1 MEAFLDLPRW
11 MLELGF
17 LAYVLLVTALVLL
30 ERRRPTATLALL
42 LALVFLPVV
51 GLLAYLL
58 LSRSRVRRRIKQRQ
72 RRQIKPFDGTRNI
85 ANLEVAPEDLSAWQR
100 GLVRLALRTAAAP
113 LRRADRVELL
123 VTAKQAFDAMHDAI
137 SNAER
142 SIHLE
147 FYIWQDDAT
156 GRRFVEMLT
165 ERAKRGVRVR
175 VLYDHLGSL
184 GLPTEHFASL
194 RAAGGEVAIF
204 GRLRFPVRLGHARVN
219 FRNHRKIVT
228 VDGHLGFV
236 GGLNVGDEYFGGG
249 VEEHGWRD
257 LFVQFEGDAVIGLE
271 ATFLEDWLASTG
283 QVIDLSGQRPRSA
296 LGVDARRPAPRHRW
310 RGREGRRERVLRQA
324 NPFAP
329 LPDRPMTSAGPLVQ
343 VIPSGPDI
351 PVASSVAAQ
360 FSASIASARDRA
372 WIATPYFIPDEP
384 LMFILRTAAM
394 RGVDVRILV
403 PAPSANDSRV
413 VALASR
419 SYYDE
424 LLEAGCRIF
433 EYAPGMLHAKYLIV
447 DELAAIGSANMD
459 VRSFHINYE
468 ITAMFYDATVTGR
481 LAEVFV
487 ADLEDAREVQAA
499 DRIGIPLMTR
509 LAENAARVLSPLL

>member
-1 MEAFLDLPRW
+1 MQAFVDLPRW
-11 MLELGF
+11 ILELGF
-17 LAYVLLVTALVLL
+17 LGYVLLVTTLVLL

-42 LALVFLPVV
+42 LALVFVPVL
-51 GLLAYLL
+51 GLLAVLL
-58 LSRSRVRRRIKQRQ
+58 LSRRRVRRRMKQRQ
-72 RRQIKPFDGTRNI
+72 RRQIKPFDGTRHI
-85 ANLEVAPEDLSAWQR
+85 ANLEATPDDVSTWQR

-113 LRRADRVELL
+113 LRRTDRVELL
-123 VTAKQAFDAMHDAI
+123 TNAKQAFDAVQEAI
-137 SNAER
+137 MGAQR

-147 FYIWQDDAT
+147 FYIWRDDAT

-165 ERAKRGVRVR
+165 QKAKQGVKVR

-184 GLPTEHFASL
+184 GLSDAHFASL
-194 RAAGGEVAIF
+194 RAAGGEVEIF
-204 GRLRFPVRLGHARVN
+204 GRLRFPMRLGHSRVN
-219 FRNHRKIVT
+219 FRNHRKITT
-228 VDGHLGFV
+228 VDGNIGFI

-249 VEEHGWRD
+249 LEEHGWRD
-257 LFVQFEGDAVIGLE
+257 LLVQFEGDAVIGLE
-271 ATFLEDWLASTG
+271 ATFLEDWLATTG
-283 QVIDLSGQRPRSA
+283 QVIDLTGHRPESA
-296 LGVDARRPAPRHRW
+296 RGVDARRPSPRHRW
-310 RGREGRRERVLRQA
+310 LGKEGRRERALRQA

-329 LPDRPMTSAGPLVQ
+329 LPDQPMASAGPLVQ

-351 PVASSVAAQ
+351 PVASSVATQ

-384 LMFILRTAAM
+384 LTFILRTAAL
-394 RGVDVRILV
+394 RGIDVRILV
-403 PAPSANDSRV
+403 PSPRANDSRL
-413 VALASR
+413 VAAASC

-468 ITAMFYDATVTGR
+468 ITAMFYDAQVTNK

-487 ADLEDAREVQAA
+487 ADLEQSREVEAM
-499 DRIGIPLMTR
+499 DRIDLPLWRR
-509 LAENAARVLSPLL
+509 LAEGAARVLSPLL